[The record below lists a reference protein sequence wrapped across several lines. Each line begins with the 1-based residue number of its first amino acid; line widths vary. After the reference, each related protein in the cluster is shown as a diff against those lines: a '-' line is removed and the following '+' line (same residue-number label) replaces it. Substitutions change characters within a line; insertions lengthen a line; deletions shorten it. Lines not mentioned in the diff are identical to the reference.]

1 MLMKAN
7 EAIEK
12 HDNSPLH
19 LLHRAGQCADELFA
33 MNIGAG
39 DITPRQYEV
48 LQAIDQSDEP
58 SQTQLVAKTGIDRST
73 LADIVRRLVQRGLV
87 ERQRTRRDART
98 YAVRL
103 SEQGEAVLA
112 STAPAVADTNN
123 SILTAV
129 PVADRE
135 IFVNS
140 LKRIVQNIEQR
151 DSRKL
156 MKKVEQSN

>member
-1 MLMKAN
+1 MLMKTSEYN
-7 EAIEK
+7 EK

-33 MNIGAG
+33 KNIGAG

-48 LQAIDQSDEP
+48 LKAVDRSDEP

-73 LADIVRRLVQRGLV
+73 LADIVRRLAQRGLV

-103 SEQGEAVLA
+103 SPLGVLA
-112 STAPAVADTNN
+112 LNNTTPFVDETNAT
-123 SILTAV
+123 ILSAV

-135 IFVNS
+135 IFLNS
-140 LKRIVQNIEQR
+140 LKRIVQNIELR
-151 DSRKL
+151 TATKTKNVD
-156 MKKVEQSN
+156 